1 MGAVEFGF
9 LVQFRLCL
17 VLCELKS
24 LPPQFPNLYNESLT
38 TMGFPGG
45 TVVKNLPA
53 HAGGAGDLGLIPG
66 SGRFPGEEN
75 GNPIQCSCLGN
86 PMDSGAWQ
94 ATGHGV
100 SKRRTQL
107 SSSRSFLTVSFYV
120 LPPRGSCHPPDGLQM
135 VERKKKTIL
144 GRISQTLEGCPLRQI
159 YFHCSTSEHTNPPPL
174 VILSCHGCSR

>member
-1 MGAVEFGF
+1 MAPHSSTLAWKIPWTE
-9 LVQFRLCL
+9 
-17 VLCELKS
+17 E
-24 LPPQFPNLYNESLT
+24 
-38 TMGFPGG
+38 PGG
-45 TVVKNLPA
+45 LQSV
-53 HAGGAGDLGLIPG
+53 G
-66 SGRFPGEEN
+66 SLSQTRLSDFTFFSLSCTGEEN

>member
-1 MGAVEFGF
+1 MG
-9 LVQFRLCL
+9 
-17 VLCELKS
+17 S
-24 LPPQFPNLYNESLT
+24 
-38 TMGFPGG
+38 
-45 TVVKNLPA
+45 
-53 HAGGAGDLGLIPG
+53 IPG
-66 SGRFPGEEN
+66 SGSSPGVGN

-135 VERKKKTIL
+135 VEKKKKP
-144 GRISQTLEGCPLRQI
+144 SWAE
-159 YFHCSTSEHTNPPPL
+159 L
-174 VILSCHGCSR
+174 VKLLKGVP